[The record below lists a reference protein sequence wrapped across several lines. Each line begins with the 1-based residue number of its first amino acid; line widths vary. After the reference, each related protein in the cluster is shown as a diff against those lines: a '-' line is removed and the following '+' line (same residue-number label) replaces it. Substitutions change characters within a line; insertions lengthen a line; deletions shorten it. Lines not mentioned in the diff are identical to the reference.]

1 MKQLRVTVQGKVYE
15 VTVETLDDGGQE
27 QSSPVA
33 QAPLSVTP
41 ASASPSASTQVS
53 AASAGGP
60 GSVGSPLAGKVVSI
74 QVTAGQAVKQGDQLV
89 VLEAMKMNTYVYAP
103 QDGVVAEIL
112 ANVGDAV
119 AEGQA
124 LLRIAV

>member
-15 VTVETLDDGGQE
+15 VTVEILDEGGQPSTAG
-27 QSSPVA
+27 QT
-33 QAPLSVTP
+33 PLSVMS
-41 ASASPSASTQVS
+41 ASASPSVSTPVA

-60 GSVGSPLAGKVVSI
+60 GSVGSPLAGKVVSM
-74 QVTAGQAVKQGDQLV
+74 QVTAGQAVKQGDQLI

-112 ANVGDAV
+112 ANVGDSV

-124 LLRIAV
+124 LLRIVEK